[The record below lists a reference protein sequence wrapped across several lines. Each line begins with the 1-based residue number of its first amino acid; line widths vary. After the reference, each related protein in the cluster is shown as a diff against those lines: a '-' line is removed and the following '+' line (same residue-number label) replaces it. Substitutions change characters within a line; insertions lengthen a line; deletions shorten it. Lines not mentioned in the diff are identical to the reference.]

1 MAMYLVT
8 GGGGFI
14 GSNLVKALLAKGEQ
28 VRVLDNFSTGKK
40 ENIHQ
45 VLDQIDLI
53 EGDIRDPEAVN
64 RAVKG
69 SEYIL
74 HQAALPSVPRSIA
87 DPVSSTAVNID
98 GTVNLLVAAKTYG
111 VKKFVMAS
119 SSSVYGDSPTLP
131 KKEDMTPNPLS
142 PYALTKLAGEYYCR
156 VFSRL
161 YPIETVCLR
170 YFNVF
175 GPGQDPNSQYAAVI
189 PKFITA
195 ALQGNP
201 PTVFGDG
208 EQSRDFT
215 YIDNVI
221 QANLLAAHSQVADGT
236 FFNIACGQ
244 RITLNNLLKVL
255 ETISSK
261 TITPHYQAPRPG
273 DVKHSLADISRAQKL
288 LGFKPKVSLQEGL
301 QKTVDWF
308 SR

>member
-1 MAMYLVT
+1 MAIYLIT

-40 ENIHQ
+40 ENIQQ
-45 VLDQIDLI
+45 VLNQIDLI
-53 EGDIRDPEAVN
+53 EGDIRDPEIVR

-69 SEYIL
+69 SDYIL

-87 DPVSSTAVNID
+87 DPVSSTTVNID
-98 GTVNLLVAAKTYG
+98 GTVNLLVSAKEFG

-131 KKEDMTPNPLS
+131 KREDMTPNPLS
-142 PYALTKLAGEYYCR
+142 PYALTKLAGEYYCQ

-161 YPIETVCLR
+161 YTIETVCLR

-175 GPGQDPNSQYAAVI
+175 GHGQDPTSQYAAVI

-195 ALQGNP
+195 VLQGHP

-221 QANLLAAHSQVADGT
+221 QANLLASHSTVGDGAV
-236 FFNIACGQ
+236 FNIACGQ
-244 RITLNNLLKVL
+244 RITLNNLLKEL
-255 ETISSK
+255 AAISSK
-261 TITPHYQAPRPG
+261 KITPNYQSPRPG
-273 DVKHSLADISRAQKL
+273 DVKHSLADISRAQKY
-288 LGFKPKVSLQEGL
+288 LGFKPQVVLQEGL
-301 QKTVDWF
+301 RKTVNWF